1 MKRSVFSIAMSFGLL
16 LPSAALADEL
26 GDASLAFCQ
35 RMRACTYLQYGG
47 EDKLSHE
54 AREGILYMTN
64 NLCMNL
70 EADMRGSVTSA
81 KEEREVTACMQS
93 LAGQS
98 CGAFMNGTH
107 FNTPE
112 CQVLMP
118 EQPAE
123 APANEGAEQPA
134 AQ

>member
-1 MKRSVFSIAMSFGLL
+1 MSLGLL
-16 LPSAALADEL
+16 LPSAALADDL
-26 GDASLAFCQ
+26 SDATLAFCQ
-35 RMRACTYLQYGG
+35 RMRSCTYLQYGG
-47 EDKLSHE
+47 EDKLSHD

-70 EADMRGSVTSA
+70 EADMRGAVTSPE
-81 KEEREVTACMQS
+81 EEREVTACMQS

-98 CGAFMNGTH
+98 CAAFNNGTH

-112 CQVLMP
+112 CQALMP
-118 EQPAE
+118 EPQEHGQREEGQPEQGQAE
-123 APANEGAEQPA
+123 GT